1 MLHFPRW
8 KILLIVGICLAGVL
22 GAVPN
27 FLPKSAVEAIPSWFP
42 SRPIHLGLDLRGGS
56 HLLLEVDTDAIIK
69 ERLEA
74 IVDAARGDLRR
85 ERISYTE
92 LAVVGKEVVVVVR
105 DAQERERA
113 VALLR
118 AQANQINNPVM
129 GTTAPDISVQTGA
142 EGRISAQL
150 TEVALKDRRRSAID
164 QSIEIIRRRIDQT
177 GTSEPVIQREGDSR
191 IVVQLPGVD
200 DPDRIKRLL
209 GKTAKMTFRLVDDTV
224 SYEDIARG
232 RAPAGIEFLESD
244 ERGGRRGG
252 GAEKIAV
259 QRRVMV
265 SGDTLTDAQATFQD
279 NQPVVSFRFDSIGA
293 RRFGEATD
301 RNVGKRFA
309 IVLDG
314 RVISAP
320 VIREPI
326 RGGSGII
333 SGSFTV
339 QSANDLALLLRAGAL
354 PAPLKI
360 VEERSVGPGL
370 GSDSIRAGAISAVVG
385 LLLVM
390 GFMFAAYGPIFGG
403 IANIALLLNI
413 VILAGALSILQ
424 ATLTLPGIAGIV
436 LTMGMAVDANVLI
449 FERIREELR
458 SGKSILAALDA
469 GYARAMAT
477 IIDSNLTTLIANALL
492 FQFGAGPVR
501 GFAITISLGII
512 TSVFTAVTVARL
524 ITVLWY
530 RRTRPATLAI

>member
-8 KILLIVGICLAGVL
+8 KIALILGVCALGLLAAL
-22 GAVPN
+22 PN
-27 FLPKSAVEAIPSWFP
+27 VLPKAALEAMPGWLP
-42 SRPIHLGLDLRGGS
+42 ARPLHLGLDLRGGS
-56 HLLLEVDTDAIIK
+56 HLLLEVDTDTLVK

-74 IVDAARGDLRR
+74 IVDSARGDLRR
-85 ERISYTE
+85 ERIAYTD
-92 LAVVGKEVVVVVR
+92 LSVVGKEVVVIVR

-113 VALLR
+113 VQILR
-118 AQANQINNPVM
+118 GQAMQIANSVM
-129 GTTAPDISVQTGA
+129 GTTAPDLSVQAAGD
-142 EGRISAQL
+142 GRIVVQL
-150 TEVALKDRRRSAID
+150 TEIALKDRRRAAID

-177 GTSEPVIQREGDSR
+177 GTSEPVIQREGDQR

-209 GKTAKMTFRLVDDTV
+209 GKTAKMTFRLVDDNV
-224 SYEDIARG
+224 PLEDIARG
-232 RAPAGIEFLESD
+232 RAPAGIEFLDSE
-244 ERGGRRGG
+244 ERGRRGG
-252 GAEKIAV
+252 TERIAV

-293 RRFGEATD
+293 RRFGEATE

-360 VEERSVGPGL
+360 VEERSVGPSL
-370 GSDSIRAGAISAVVG
+370 GADSIRAGVAASVG
-385 LLLVM
+385 GLVLILIYM
-390 GFMFAAYGPIFGG
+390 VMSYGLFFGG
-403 IANIALLLNI
+403 IANLALI
-413 VILAGALSILQ
+413 VNLVLIVGVLSLTQ
-424 ATLTLPGIAGIV
+424 ASMTLPGIAGIV
-436 LTMGMAVDANVLI
+436 LTIGMAVDANVLI
-449 FERIREELR
+449 YERVREEIR
-458 SGKSILAALDA
+458 SGKTPLAAMDA
-469 GYARAMAT
+469 GYARAMTT
-477 IIDSNLTTLIANALL
+477 IIDSNLTAL
-492 FQFGAGPVR
+492 
-501 GFAITISLGII
+501 I
-512 TSVFTAVTVARL
+512 TSVILFWLGSGPVKGFAVTSAIGIATSAFTAVSLSRMIVATWLRRMRPQRL
-524 ITVLWY
+524 DI
-530 RRTRPATLAI
+530 